1 MFEYKTTLQ
10 AGWAVDS
17 YIEVPDR
24 LIKESGWTAGDE
36 IEWAVFDS
44 GMIVINNRSE
54 TLRRIARHKQ
64 ETKPIDSAIADC
76 APEYEETIELH
87 KTYGGD

>member
-1 MFEYKTTLQ
+1 MVEFKTTLQ
-10 AGWAVDS
+10 DGWAVDS

-24 LIKESGWTAGDE
+24 LIKENDWTAGDE
-36 IEWAVFDS
+36 IEWTVFDS

-54 TLRRIARHKQ
+54 TLRRIAKRKH
-64 ETKPIDSAIADC
+64 EMKPIDSAIANC